1 MLFHNMKKMIS
12 ETRNYFTV
20 LQCANQKKET
30 FAELKGG
37 WLENQTNY
45 LRKK

>member
-1 MLFHNMKKMIS
+1 MKKMIS

-20 LQCANQKKET
+20 LQCANQTKGDICR
-30 FAELKGG
+30 AEIKGG
-37 WLENQTNY
+37 WLKNQTNY